1 MCTAC
6 VILYCVNQPLTESI
20 QIDMVSKSD
29 FFLVV
34 CDSLIFLQSPVVLVI
49 IFLIGNIYF
58 K

>member
-6 VILYCVNQPLTESI
+6 VILYYVKQPLTKGI
-20 QIDMVSKSD
+20 QIGMVSKSD
-29 FFLVV
+29 FFGVV
-34 CDSLIFLQSPVVLVI
+34 RDSLIFLQSPVVLVI